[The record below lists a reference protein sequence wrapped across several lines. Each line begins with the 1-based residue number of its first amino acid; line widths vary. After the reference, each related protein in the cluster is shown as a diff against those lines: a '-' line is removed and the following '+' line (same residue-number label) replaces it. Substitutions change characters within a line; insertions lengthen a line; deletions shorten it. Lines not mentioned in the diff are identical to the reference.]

1 MKRYP
6 KCDCGKASKFH
17 FINDHDHVFG
27 QYELVNGRERLY
39 ENVGVNDDGDDYYFC
54 KKCSD
59 TFLGYNTT
67 YDKKEHLKHNDINVL
82 DTAYMDRASRTID
95 IVRLKRGDKEGL
107 VYLYNRDGELTVYK
121 TFHSIIQVMNGEEVQ
136 DGDRLF
142 DHDNDE
148 AVDQWLLKYKFWGK

>member
-6 KCDCGKASKFH
+6 KCDCGQVSKFH

-67 YDKKEHLKHNDINVL
+67 YDKKEHLKHNDIKFL
-82 DTAYMDRASRTID
+82 DTVYLDRVSGTID
-95 IVRLKRGDKEGL
+95 VVRLKNGDKEGV
-107 VYLYNRDGELTVYK
+107 VYLYNRGGEFIVYK
-121 TFHSIIQVMNGEEVQ
+121 TLQGVFDLITHKNNST
-136 DGDRLF
+136 DRIY
-142 DHDNDE
+142 DSDNDE